1 MLTVNGTAW
10 KQPNSLTLHGSQRVQ
25 RLVGILAA
33 MAGAKDV
40 ISTDLADNLS
50 LIDRNIQAN
59 GSLPRQMVSSTKAC
73 LFSSIELASPS
84 HACTLKYI
92 QSAPFP
98 ATCFEFTFE
107 RLQSTDQAQHGPAGV
122 QAKVAS
128 VPLKWGTDDVKAL
141 ELPFDLAIACG
152 TDTRSPHTAEYVI
165 CCLILLC
172 FLLNTYTPSAR
183 ASAACTQ
190 SRLACQTP
198 QGHCGTAPSTQ
209 HPIVH
214 RSREAGA
221 AAEAIVTPPAP
232 VRHEA
237 ACMHARTNVH
247 AHKHADVM
255 YIVDAVEPLA
265 ATLAALIGRRG
276 RALVAH
282 GRNCCAEDA
291 FVAAAAAAGLT
302 TAPLPPAVLHP
313 RYRAQDITVLLL
325 QHRDRASGADEGE
338 VAAGAVQVA

>member
-50 LIDRNIQAN
+50 LIDRNIQSN

-98 ATCFEFTFE
+98 ATFFEFTFE

-152 TDTRSPHTAEYVI
+152 TDTRSPHTARI
-165 CCLILLC
+165 CYLLLDPVEHVHTLPTRVC
-172 FLLNTYTPSAR
+172 CVHSDQ
-183 ASAACTQ
+183 ACTPD
-190 SRLACQTP
+190 TP
-198 QGHCGTAPSTQ
+198 RPLWHCTQ

-237 ACMHARTNVH
+237 ACMHARTNMH

-255 YIVDAVEPLA
+255 YIVDAVEPLV